1 MTNVLTN
8 LIEVTILQYIHVSS
22 HHSHTP
28 YTYTVLYVYCIS
40 LQLERE
46 REEGGPG
53 GRKEGGKG
61 REREIKERKK
71 ERGRKRRRRKQGK
84 KEGRERKKDLAEVR
98 GMPSVLVLRF
108 RKNLYAKTKKRGTEE
123 PSTALADS
131 RQGSRKLWPQGTWF
145 LWQPEWARERILL
158 PCKDPALWTPWFG
171 SVRPVSS
178 F

>member
-1 MTNVLTN
+1 MLTN
-8 LIEVTILQYIHVSS
+8 LIEVIILQYIRVSS

-46 REEGGPG
+46 RE
-53 GRKEGGKG
+53 
-61 REREIKERKK
+61 IKERKK
-71 ERGRKRRRRKQGK
+71 ERGRKRRRRKQRK

-98 GMPSVLVLRF
+98 EMPSVLALRF

-131 RQGSRKLWPQGTWF
+131 RQGSRKL
-145 LWQPEWARERILL
+145 
-158 PCKDPALWTPWFG
+158 
-171 SVRPVSS
+171 
-178 F
+178 